1 MGVLGV
7 HPYDIKY
14 LYGSKA
20 DPKTPSSAVVM
31 GFFFLTVSHVRKTSL
46 TPGVTPESLMC
57 VFTSFVVCFDNVL
70 NYVNHLT

>member
-1 MGVLGV
+1 MTSNTFMGVKQILKRPHQLLLWG
-7 HPYDIKY
+7 
-14 LYGSKA
+14 
-20 DPKTPSSAVVM
+20 
-31 GFFFLTVSHVRKTSL
+31 FFLTVSHVRKTSL